1 MEEFLMKKANSTDIH
16 FHVDEETNSILQE
29 KLQET
34 QLTPSAFLRKLIRDG
49 QITYTPYGKEML
61 IQLAKTH
68 NEVNQGMLAIDNEIS
83 NLSQKVD
90 RQNQYI
96 TQLSPLLCSEYGEQI
111 ANSLTMLVMQNH
123 IQMQDIMNRTTK
135 LKQVAERITVK

>member
-1 MEEFLMKKANSTDIH
+1 
-16 FHVDEETNSILQE
+16 
-29 KLQET
+29 
-34 QLTPSAFLRKLIRDG
+34 
-49 QITYTPYGKEML
+49 ML

-83 NLSQKVD
+83 NLSQKID
-90 RQNQYI
+90 QQNQYI
-96 TQLSPLLCSEYGEQI
+96 TQLSPFLCSEYGEQI